1 MTDREGT
8 PDMYHSCAQARAV
21 KLVGA
26 RPRDTTDPA

>member
-1 MTDREGT
+1 MTYREVAQG
-8 PDMYHSCAQARAV
+8 MYYSCARARAV